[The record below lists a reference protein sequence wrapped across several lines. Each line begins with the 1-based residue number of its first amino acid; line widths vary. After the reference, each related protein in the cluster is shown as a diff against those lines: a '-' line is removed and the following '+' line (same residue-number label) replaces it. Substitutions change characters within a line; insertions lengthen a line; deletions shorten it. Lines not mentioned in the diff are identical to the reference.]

1 MLASPGPRG
10 LSDSDPTLLGET
22 VLSCWDAF
30 LDLAT
35 APGVDLSRPSRL
47 PGWSGRD
54 VCVHLGAWDGTTP
67 MDGILDS
74 ARRGDLADLGSPDA
88 GNEAKVRA
96 HRDAGDDEVVQ
107 GLVRARDAVEAFL
120 EGPDLDRHG
129 RTPVGSTVGPLPV
142 LSLVHA
148 ATYELAVHGMDL
160 APCGAPSPSA
170 LLLDRGLASL
180 VDVTGALASKAGV
193 HFALTASTPDSGWR
207 FTSTAGGWTTEPTPG
222 GAFDGVG
229 VRGTAAELLDAS
241 AGRVSVPTLLM
252 TRRMVVQ
259 ELPQWMRLAP
269 LVAEVPGLP
278 GGAALKGAISG
289 LSKVGGLLGR
299 FRR

>member
-1 MLASPGPRG
+1 MLSTGPRG
-10 LSDSDPTLLGET
+10 LADSDATELGQQ
-22 VLSCWDAF
+22 VLACWDAF
-30 LDLAT
+30 LDVAT
-35 APGVDLSRPSRL
+35 AAGTDLSRPSRL
-47 PGWSGRD
+47 PGWNGRD
-54 VCVHLGAWDGTTP
+54 VCVHVGAPGDAVPP
-67 MDGILDS
+67 MEGILDS

-96 HRDAGDDEVVQ
+96 HRGLSDDEVLAGV
-107 GLVRARDAVEAFL
+107 VRARDAVEAFF
-120 EGPDLDRHG
+120 EGPDLEAHG
-129 RTPVGSTVGPLPV
+129 RTPVGSSVGPLPV

-148 ATYELAVHGMDL
+148 ATYELAVHGLDL
-160 APCGAPSPSA
+160 APCGAPAPGA
-170 LLLDRGLASL
+170 ALLDRGLGSL

-193 HFALTASTPDSGWR
+193 HFVLTASTPDSGWR
-207 FTSTAGGWTTEPTPG
+207 FTSTQDGWHTEPTRG

-241 AGRVSVPTLLM
+241 AGRVSVPGLLM
-252 TRRMVVQ
+252 SRRMVVQ

-278 GGAALKGAISG
+278 GGAALRGAVAG
-289 LSKVGGLLGR
+289 LGKVSGLLGR